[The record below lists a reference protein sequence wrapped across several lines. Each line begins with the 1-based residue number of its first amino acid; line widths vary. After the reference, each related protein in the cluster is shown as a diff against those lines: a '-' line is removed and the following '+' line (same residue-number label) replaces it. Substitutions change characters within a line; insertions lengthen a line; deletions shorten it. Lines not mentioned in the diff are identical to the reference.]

1 MRRQRRDD
9 VNLTSRFK
17 RSRDVLIEFFSSV
30 SDIFQTSQFTQQF
43 RGMKM
48 NMLRENLTLAT
59 RLKSKKDLQ
68 KALKD
73 FADSGISPDDF
84 PEFDD
89 ATREL
94 DVIKMREGE
103 IFFAASLFTFIF

>member
-1 MRRQRRDD
+1 
-9 VNLTSRFK
+9 
-17 RSRDVLIEFFSSV
+17 
-30 SDIFQTSQFTQQF
+30 
-43 RGMKM
+43 M

-103 IFFAASLFTFIF
+103 ILFAATSSFCSILANQLCIE